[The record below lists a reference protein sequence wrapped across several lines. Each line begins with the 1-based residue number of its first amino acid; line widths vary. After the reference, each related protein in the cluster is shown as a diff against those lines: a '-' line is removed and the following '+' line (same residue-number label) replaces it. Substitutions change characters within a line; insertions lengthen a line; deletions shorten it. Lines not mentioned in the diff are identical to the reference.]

1 MKFLIQDFLIV
12 DSITFAEEIPDEKTF
27 SAYFVKC
34 AFFKWSLIPLFLS
47 YSRFLKTWT
56 EMIIQVK
63 SGRLFVIGIYIYF
76 IYIYIYILYEYIKVF
91 LNLFFCYL
99 IFHKY
104 TLIHIFIYI
113 YIYINSSQDRQG

>member
-27 SAYFVKC
+27 SACFVKC
-34 AFFKWSLIPLFLS
+34 VFFKWSLIPLFLS

-76 IYIYIYILYEYIKVF
+76 IYIYIYIYVWIYKSFFKFIF
-91 LNLFFCYL
+91 LLSN
-99 IFHKY
+99 I
-104 TLIHIFIYI
+104 
-113 YIYINSSQDRQG
+113 S